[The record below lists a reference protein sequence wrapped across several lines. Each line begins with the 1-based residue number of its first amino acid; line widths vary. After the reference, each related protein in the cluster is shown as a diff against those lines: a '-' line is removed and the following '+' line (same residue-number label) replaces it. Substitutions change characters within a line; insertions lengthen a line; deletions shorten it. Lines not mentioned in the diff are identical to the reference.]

1 MGVGLKLSKSI
12 PIHSELTEVSLRA
25 NKLTSRLGKV
35 WWSNLREK
43 CLTTHL
49 TYLLTNRQSNS
60 IWHNRKDVCCL
71 SKISPFTIL
80 VRFIVLAWP
89 PSLHWNTLAR
99 SFSKGRS
106 RRTFSASSH
115 PHAAAACLRSSRKVS
130 GSSVEAIFM
139 SVTCG
144 TVAGDT
150 AEDALGRNSFWSP
163 ASSFPSPEQGQRVL
177 GVKFGGWWRGTE
189 RFQFPW
195 LRRRIQ
201 QMPGFSTRVEP
212 RCVRV
217 WRKIRETGGILTELQ
232 AHVYSDCA
240 YQHLFKTQQ
249 KTFLKKHAASTSSGS
264 SSRFSL
270 CVSVWVRLASSAK
283 WPRTPSLSRG
293 L

>member
-1 MGVGLKLSKSI
+1 
-12 PIHSELTEVSLRA
+12 
-25 NKLTSRLGKV
+25 
-35 WWSNLREK
+35 
-43 CLTTHL
+43 
-49 TYLLTNRQSNS
+49 
-60 IWHNRKDVCCL
+60 
-71 SKISPFTIL
+71 
-80 VRFIVLAWP
+80 
-89 PSLHWNTLAR
+89 
-99 SFSKGRS
+99 
-106 RRTFSASSH
+106 
-115 PHAAAACLRSSRKVS
+115 
-130 GSSVEAIFM
+130 M

-177 GVKFGGWWRGTE
+177 GVKFGGWWKGTE
-189 RFQFPW
+189 RSQFPW

-249 KTFLKKHAASTSSGS
+249 KTF
-264 SSRFSL
+264 
-270 CVSVWVRLASSAK
+270 
-283 WPRTPSLSRG
+283 
-293 L
+293 